1 MSRVNHRIVKER
13 LNEKRSKISDSQFF
27 SSRILAG
34 YYEDIAAAQ
43 SRRYQYNR
51 RVRVDLYWDPYDGEV
66 AFTDNAVIHLNMD
79 TYLESTSSVQFVM
92 KRRKLKKLKLLKLT

>member
-66 AFTDNAVIHLNMD
+66 AFTDNAVIHIKYIVDENA
-79 TYLESTSSVQFVM
+79 V
-92 KRRKLKKLKLLKLT
+92 KRADFFFISAI